1 MKVHPARHERA
12 RAWRRE
18 GPGKVAAAAI
28 LVACAACANAATNE
42 AWAPTTTKAHDP
54 RGATHVGEL
63 RSGEQVDIVVSLQV
77 RNKTQLNALTASL
90 MTGTAGA
97 KPLTPGQFL
106 DQYAP
111 TADQAQAVVTYLRSQ
126 GFSNI
131 EIAPNRLLI
140 SASGGAGAV
149 KSAFQAD
156 HLHQYDVDGRA
167 AYSNVTDARV
177 PSHLAGT
184 VLGIVGLQTVHLA
197 HVNARRMADEPAETA
212 AQTQATSSVSA
223 ISPANF
229 STIYGASTLAS
240 ASNATIGIIT
250 QGSVTQTIADLKTFA
265 ASAGYPVPPV
275 STTVVGTASSDTSG
289 LDEWNMDTQASLA
302 AAGGTIKSMVLYNVN
317 SLSEANLT
325 QGYNKAVTDNLAKV
339 INVSLGGC
347 ESDMGSVRATQDAIF
362 QAAVAQGQT
371 FSVSSG
377 DSGAY
382 ECGATA
388 GKAQSYP
395 AVSPYVM
402 AIGGTTLSTTSGTTW
417 AGESAWACASATTCQ
432 QSSSGGAGGGPSLT
446 ESAPAWQTAA
456 GVLGTSTM
464 RGVPDISFDA
474 SPYSGALIVV
484 KGSKVQI
491 GGTSL
496 AAPLF
501 SGFWAR
507 IQSAN
512 ANSLPFP
519 ASTLYAGAA
528 SHATWFHDVTSGAQ
542 GYSAATGWDY
552 ASGFGSLQVAN
563 FATAFTSSTAT
574 GPTANFTATTSAL
587 TATFTDS
594 SSDTSATIGSYAWN
608 FGDGTTSTTRSPSHT
623 YSAAGTYTVTETVTD
638 SNGRSGSKAASV
650 TVSSGAT
657 QLLSDTGFEN
667 STAAP
672 WTVSSG
678 MLCANSTCAGQTAHA
693 GTNFLWFDGYGAAH
707 TDSATQAVSL
717 PSGKSSASLS
727 FYMHIDTKESGTT
740 ANDTFKVQVL
750 NTAGTVLATLAT
762 YSNANAAGGYVQRTL
777 SMTPYIGKTVTLKFV
792 GIENGS
798 KATSFVLDDVTLM
811 VQ

>member
-156 HLHQYDVDGRA
+156 LHQYDVDGRA
-167 AYSNVTDARV
+167 AYANVTDARV

-302 AAGGTIKSMVLYNVN
+302 AAGGTIKSMVLYNIN